1 MSRGEGRGS
10 IDEGDGC
17 TLKAVGARLI
27 GCLGRGV
34 RGRGICESVVVVHKR
49 LTILTLPQIDVLR
62 RMNYRGAN
70 ASKIND
76 DKVVEELLKS

>member
-1 MSRGEGRGS
+1 MGMKDRRRGCCRER
-10 IDEGDGC
+10 
-17 TLKAVGARLI
+17 KHGARLI
-27 GCLGRGV
+27 GCLWRV
-34 RGRGICESVVVVHKR
+34 CGRGICESVVVVHERPTK
-49 LTILTLPQIDVLR
+49 LTLPQIDVLR

>member
-1 MSRGEGRGS
+1 MVYERP
-10 IDEGDGC
+10 
-17 TLKAVGARLI
+17 TK
-27 GCLGRGV
+27 
-34 RGRGICESVVVVHKR
+34 
-49 LTILTLPQIDVLR
+49 LTLPQIDVLR